1 MKQTLQLRLGQQ
13 LTMTPQLQQ
22 AIKLLQLSS
31 LDLQQEIQEA
41 LDSNVMLEIDEEQS
55 TNSSDSDLSN
65 ADLSNTDLSVND
77 TSHTDASHSGIDNL
91 SVNASAQENKESTLN
106 NDSSNDDFTSEANAN
121 SIDFENNQNDI
132 PNELSTDSSW
142 DDVYDTGSSYTAG
155 QSITNSWSGDDSN
168 LFENNGKTED
178 SLREHLFWQME
189 MTPFSDTDRMIAE
202 TIIDGIDDSGYLAQ
216 SIEELLQTFS
226 PEDEIELEEVEA
238 VLHRIQNF
246 DPPGVG
252 ARDLQENLLLQ
263 LRALDSDTQ
272 WLSEAKILVSRHLKI
287 LANRDFATLKRRM
300 KLDETKLAEV
310 IALIKSLSPR
320 PGSHISDDRPH
331 YVTPD
336 VYVKKIKGVWTCEL
350 NNDSAPNI
358 KINEQYLNLVKGAKK
373 DSDMSSIKD
382 HLQEARWFIKSL
394 QSRND
399 TLLKVSRC
407 ILDFQ
412 RDFFEYGEEHMRA
425 LVLAD
430 VAEVVEM
437 HESTISRVTTQK
449 YMHTPKGI
457 FELKYFFSSHV
468 ATASGGEAS
477 ATAIRA
483 IIKKFIT
490 AENAR
495 KPLSD
500 NKISG
505 MLAEQNYK
513 VARRTVAKYR
523 ESMSIPPS
531 NERKNIV

>member
-31 LDLQQEIQEA
+31 LDLQQEIQQA
-41 LDSNVMLEIDEEQS
+41 LDSNVMLEVDDEQS
-55 TNSSDSDLSN
+55 SESGESPSDLEKIDNNSSKAESNDSDKNNS
-65 ADLSNTDLSVND
+65 
-77 TSHTDASHSGIDNL
+77 
-91 SVNASAQENKESTLN
+91 N
-106 NDSSNDDFTSEANAN
+106 NDDDFISEANNN

-132 PNELSTDSSW
+132 PNELATDSNW
-142 DDVYDTGSSYTAG
+142 EDVYDPSSHYTAG
-155 QSITNSWSGDDSN
+155 QSVNNSWNGDDSN
-168 LFENNGKTED
+168 LFENNGNIED
-178 SLREHLFWQME
+178 SLKEHLIWQME
-189 MTPFSDTDRMIAE
+189 MTPFSETDKMIAE
-202 TIIDGIDDSGYLAQ
+202 AIIDTINDSGYLTQ
-216 SIEELLQTFS
+216 SLQELQPIFAHYK
-226 PEDEIELEEVEA
+226 DEIDYQEIEA

-246 DPPGVG
+246 DPPGIA

-263 LRALDSDTQ
+263 LKILEKTTP
-272 WLSEAKILVSRHLKI
+272 WLYEAKILVSRHLKI
-287 LANRDFATLKRRM
+287 LANRDYATLKRRM
-300 KLDETKLAEV
+300 KLDEHKLAQV
-310 IALIKSLSPR
+310 ITLIKSLSPR
-320 PGSHISDDRPH
+320 PGGHISNDNPH

-336 VYVKKIKGVWTCEL
+336 VYVKKIKGVWVCEL
-350 NNDSAPNI
+350 NADCAPNI
-358 KINEQYLNLVKGAKK
+358 KINEHYMNLVKGAKK
-373 DSDMSSIKD
+373 KSDMGSIKD

-407 ILDFQ
+407 ILNFQ
-412 RDFFEYGEEHMRA
+412 QDFFEYGEEHMRA

-457 FELKYFFSSHV
+457 FELKYFFSSHIT
-468 ATASGGEAS
+468 TACGGEAS

-483 IIKKFIT
+483 IIKKIIA
-490 AENAR
+490 AENGR

-500 NKISG
+500 NKISTL
-505 MLAEQNYK
+505 LAEQNYK

-531 NERKNIV
+531 NERKNII

>member
-1 MKQTLQLRLGQQ
+1 MKQSLQLRLGQQ

-41 LDSNVMLEIDEEQS
+41 LDSNVMLEVDEDHS
-55 TNSSDSDLSN
+55 NSSSS
-65 ADLSNTDLSVND
+65 D
-77 TSHTDASHSGIDNL
+77 TSDANTSPAEQD
-91 SVNASAQENKESTLN
+91 STSLN
-106 NDSSNDDFTSEANAN
+106 NSQEYKDSNEKLLNNNSSNDDFTNEVNAN
-121 SIDFENNQNDI
+121 SVDFENNQNNI
-132 PNELSTDSSW
+132 PSELSTDSSW
-142 DDVYDTGSSYTAG
+142 EDVYDTGSSYTAG
-155 QSITNSWSGDDSN
+155 QSITNSWSGDSSN

-178 SLREHLFWQME
+178 SLREHLVWQME

-202 TIIDGIDDSGYLAQ
+202 AIIDGIDDSGYLTQ
-216 SIEELLQTFS
+216 SIDDLLQSFS
-226 PEDEIELEEVEA
+226 HEDEIETDEVEA

-263 LRALDSDTQ
+263 LRTLDSDTR
-272 WLSEAKILVSRHLKI
+272 WLNEAKILVSRHLKI

-300 KLDETKLAEV
+300 KLDEAKLAQV
-310 IALIKSLSPR
+310 IDLIKSLSPR
-320 PGSHISDDRPH
+320 PGCHISDDRPH

-350 NNDSAPNI
+350 NGDSAPNI

-373 DSDMSSIKD
+373 NSDMSSIKE

-430 VAEVVEM
+430 VADVVEM

-457 FELKYFFSSHV
+457 FELKYFFSSHI
-468 ATASGGEAS
+468 TTTSGGEAS

-483 IIKKFIT
+483 IIKKFIA
-490 AENAR
+490 AENSR

-523 ESMSIPPS
+523 EFMSIPPS

>member
-1 MKQTLQLRLGQQ
+1 
-13 LTMTPQLQQ
+13 MTPQLQQ

-31 LDLQQEIQEA
+31 LDLQQEIQDA
-41 LDSNVMLEIDEEQS
+41 LDSNVMLEVDEGSEG
-55 TNSSDSDLSN
+55 NSS
-65 ADLSNTDLSVND
+65 
-77 TSHTDASHSGIDNL
+77 
-91 SVNASAQENKESTLN
+91 E
-106 NDSSNDDFTSEANAN
+106 SSNKDNFNETETSTAENNNSIGDDFTNEVNTTQV
-121 SIDFENNQNDI
+121 DFENTQNTL
-132 PNELSTDSSW
+132 PSELSTDSSW
-142 DDVYDTGSSYTAG
+142 EDTYDSSASFTAG
-155 QSITNSWSGDDSN
+155 QTSHSSYSGDDSN

-178 SLREHLFWQME
+178 SLQEHLIWQAE
-189 MTPFSDTDRMIAE
+189 MTPFSQTDKMIAD
-202 TIIDGIDDSGYLAQ
+202 TIIDAIDNSGYLTQ
-216 SIEELLQTFS
+216 STEELLQSFTI
-226 PEDEIELEEVEA
+226 EDEIEIDEIEA

-246 DPPGVG
+246 DPPGIG

-263 LRALDSDTQ
+263 LRLLDKNTP
-272 WLSEAKILVSRHLKI
+272 WLQEAKILVSRHLKL

-300 KLDETKLAEV
+300 KLDESRLAQV
-310 IALIKSLSPR
+310 ISLIKSLSPR
-320 PGSHISDDRPH
+320 PGGHISDDRPH

-336 VYVKKIKGVWTCEL
+336 VYVKKINGVWTCSL
-350 NNDSAPNI
+350 NADSAPNI
-358 KINEQYLNLVKGAKK
+358 KINEQYLSLVKGAKK
-373 DSDMSSIKD
+373 NSDMNSIKD

-394 QSRND
+394 QSRNE

-449 YMHTPKGI
+449 YMHTPGGI

-468 ATASGGEAS
+468 STASGGEAS

-483 IIKKFIT
+483 IIKKFIA
-490 AENAR
+490 AENSK

-500 NKISG
+500 NKIST
-505 MLAEQNYK
+505 MLAEQNYQ

-523 ESMSIPPS
+523 ESMAIPPS

>member
-1 MKQTLQLRLGQQ
+1 MKQSLQLRLGQQ

-41 LDSNVMLEIDEEQS
+41 LDSNVMLEIEEEQHS
-55 TNSSDSDLSN
+55 EKNTSDSEAEFTTPPAN
-65 ADLSNTDLSVND
+65 E
-77 TSHTDASHSGIDNL
+77 TSTI
-91 SVNASAQENKESTLN
+91 EN
-106 NDSSNDDFTSEANAN
+106 NDLANEAKSEQV
-121 SIDFENNQNDI
+121 DFENTQNNI
-132 PNELSTDSSW
+132 PEELSTDSSW
-142 DDVYDTGSSYTAG
+142 EDEYDTLGSYTAG
-155 QSITNSWSGDDSN
+155 PSMQGQGSSTSWSGDNSD

-178 SLREHLFWQME
+178 SLQEHLIWQLE
-189 MTPFSDTDRMIAE
+189 MTPFSPIDRRIAD
-202 TIIDGIDDSGYLAQ
+202 TIIDAIDESGYLTQ
-216 SIEELLQTFS
+216 NLEELAEAFS
-226 PEDEIELEEVEA
+226 SEDEVELDEIEA
-238 VLHRIQNF
+238 VLHQIQNF
-246 DPPGVG
+246 DPPGVA

-263 LRALDSDTQ
+263 LRTLDQETL
-272 WLSEAKILVSRHLKI
+272 WLTEAKILVSRHLKL

-300 KLDETKLAEV
+300 KMNENNLAQV
-310 IALIKSLSPR
+310 ISLIKDLSPR
-320 PGSHISDDRPH
+320 PGSHISDNKPH
-331 YVTPD
+331 YITPD
-336 VYVKKIKGVWTCEL
+336 VYVKKIKGEWVCEL
-350 NNDSAPNI
+350 NPDTAPNI
-358 KINEQYLNLVKGAKK
+358 RVNEQYLKLVKGAKRS
-373 DSDMSSIKD
+373 SDMDSIKE

-399 TLLKVSRC
+399 TLLKVARA

-412 RDFFEYGEEHMRA
+412 RDFFDYGEEHMRA

-449 YMHTPKGI
+449 YMHTPGGI

-468 ATASGGEAS
+468 TTSSGGEAS

-483 IIKKFIT
+483 IIKKMILKEDT
-490 AENAR
+490 R

-500 NKISG
+500 NKLSI

-531 NERKNIV
+531 NERKEIA

>member
-1 MKQTLQLRLGQQ
+1 MKQSLHLRLGQQ

-41 LDSNVMLEIDEEQS
+41 LDSNVMLEIDENNTS
-55 TNSSDSDLSN
+55 DRVNGDNPDSDK
-65 ADLSNTDLSVND
+65 
-77 TSHTDASHSGIDNL
+77 
-91 SVNASAQENKESTLN
+91 SAQESTSKENTSAEPN
-106 NDSSNDDFTSEANAN
+106 NDSSGDDFLAEAKNDQV
-121 SIDFENNQNDI
+121 DFENTQNDI
-132 PNELSTDSSW
+132 PDELSTDSCW
-142 DDVYDTGSSYTAG
+142 DDVYDNVSNYTAG
-155 QSITNSWSGDDSN
+155 QSSSSWSGDDSI

-178 SLREHLFWQME
+178 SLKEHLQWQME
-189 MTPFSDTDRMIAE
+189 MTPFSETDRKIADSL
-202 TIIDGIDDSGYLAQ
+202 IDAIDEGGYLTQ
-216 SIEELLQTFS
+216 TLEEILESFS
-226 PEDEIELEEVEA
+226 TEDDIELEEIEA
-238 VLHRIQNF
+238 VLHQIQNF

-263 LRALDSDTQ
+263 LRALDSNTP
-272 WLSEAKILVSRHLKI
+272 WLSEAKILVSRHLKL

-300 KLDETKLAEV
+300 KLNESKLAEV
-310 IALIKSLSPR
+310 ISLIKSLSPR
-320 PGSHISDDRPH
+320 PGSHISDEKPH
-331 YVTPD
+331 YITPD
-336 VYVKKIKGVWTCEL
+336 VYVKKIKGDWYCEL
-350 NNDSAPNI
+350 NPDSAPTI
-358 KINEQYLNLVKGAKK
+358 KINEQYLQLVKGAKK
-373 DSDMSSIKD
+373 DSEMNSIKD

-394 QSRND
+394 QSRNE

-407 ILDFQ
+407 ILNFQ
-412 RDFFEYGEEHMRA
+412 KDFFEYGAEHMRA

-449 YMHTPKGI
+449 YMHTPRGI

-468 ATASGGEAS
+468 NTASGGEAS

-483 IIKKFIT
+483 IIKKFI
-490 AENAR
+490 AQEDSR

-500 NKISG
+500 NKISS

-531 NERKNIV
+531 NERKNIA

>member
-1 MKQTLQLRLGQQ
+1 MKQSLQLRLGQQ

-41 LDSNVMLEIDEEQS
+41 LDSNIMLELDED
-55 TNSSDSDLSN
+55 SSIQTSKASD
-65 ADLSNTDLSVND
+65 TDN
-77 TSHTDASHSGIDNL
+77 
-91 SVNASAQENKESTLN
+91 ESTALATSSPDN
-106 NDSSNDDFTSEANAN
+106 NSNDVNQPSAEDDFSKEANAQ
-121 SIDFENNQNDI
+121 SVDFENTQNDI
-132 PNELSTDSSW
+132 PDELSTDSNW
-142 DDVYDTGSSYTAG
+142 DDVYDSSSDYTQKMTAG
-155 QSITNSWSGDDSN
+155 QSITNNWSGDDSN
-168 LFENNGKTED
+168 LFENNGKTEP
-178 SLREHLFWQME
+178 SLREHLLWQME
-189 MTPFSDTDRMIAE
+189 MTPFSDTDKIIAD
-202 TIIDGIDDSGYLAQ
+202 TIIDAIDDAGYLSQ
-216 SIEELLQTFS
+216 SLEEILEAFS
-226 PEDEIELEEVEA
+226 PEEEIDLDEIEA
-238 VLHRIQNF
+238 VLHQIHNF

-263 LRALDSDTQ
+263 LRVLKSETP
-272 WLSEAKILVSRHLKI
+272 WLAEAKILVSRHLK
-287 LANRDFATLKRRM
+287 LLGNRDFATLKRRM
-300 KLDETKLAEV
+300 KLDEDRLAQV
-310 IALIKSLSPR
+310 ISLIKSLSPR
-320 PGSHISDDRPH
+320 PGSHISDDKPH

-336 VYVKKIKGVWTCEL
+336 VYVKKVKGEWVCSL
-350 NNDSAPNI
+350 NPDSAPHI

-373 DSDMSSIKD
+373 NSDMSSIKD

-399 TLLKVSRC
+399 TLLKVSNC
-407 ILDFQ
+407 ILNFQ

-449 YMHTPKGI
+449 YMHTPRGI

-468 ATASGGEAS
+468 TTASGGEAS

-483 IIKKFIT
+483 IIKKFI
-490 AENAR
+490 AHENSR

-500 NKISG
+500 NKIST

-531 NERKNIV
+531 NERKDIA

>member
-1 MKQTLQLRLGQQ
+1 MKQSLQLRLGQQ

-41 LDSNVMLEIDEEQS
+41 LDSNVMLEVDEDHS
-55 TNSSDSDLSN
+55 NNTSDTDTSGGNGSDKNDSDL
-65 ADLSNTDLSVND
+65 NTS
-77 TSHTDASHSGIDNL
+77 
-91 SVNASAQENKESTLN
+91 ENKSLDSQDSQFQEKSFDSPSDNTEQTTLESV
-106 NDSSNDDFTSEANAN
+106 
-121 SIDFENNQNDI
+121 DFESKQNDI
-132 PNELSTDSSW
+132 PDELSTDSSW
-142 DDVYDTGSSYTAG
+142 DDTYEPGSYTAG
-155 QSITNSWSGDDSN
+155 QSSSNSWSGGDND

-178 SLREHLFWQME
+178 SLQEHLIWQME
-189 MTPFSDTDRMIAE
+189 MTHFSPIDKLIAE
-202 TIIDGIDDSGYLAQ
+202 AIIDGIDESGYLTQ
-216 SIEELLQTFS
+216 PVEELLQSFP
-226 PEDEIELEEVEA
+226 PEDDVEIEEIEA
-238 VLHRIQNF
+238 VLHQIQSF

-300 KLDETKLAEV
+300 KLDETKLAQV

-350 NNDSAPNI
+350 NAETAPNI
-358 KINEQYLNLVKGAKK
+358 KINEQYLSLVKGAKK
-373 DSDMSSIKD
+373 GSDLNSIKD
-382 HLQEARWFIKSL
+382 HIQEARWFIKSL

-407 ILDFQ
+407 ILEFQ
-412 RDFFEYGEEHMRA
+412 KDFFEYGEEHMRA

-430 VAEVVEM
+430 VAEIVEM

-468 ATASGGEAS
+468 TTASGGEAS

-483 IIKKFIT
+483 IIKKFIN
-490 AENAR
+490 AENTR

>member
-1 MKQTLQLRLGQQ
+1 MKQSLQLRLGQQ

-41 LDSNVMLEIDEEQS
+41 LDSNVMLEVDEANDTQS
-55 TNSSDSDLSN
+55 DNNESN
-65 ADLSNTDLSVND
+65 NSNTSLEEHSKVSADND
-77 TSHTDASHSGIDNL
+77 TQT
-91 SVNASAQENKESTLN
+91 
-106 NDSSNDDFTSEANAN
+106 SNDDLATELSAN
-121 SIDFENNQNDI
+121 SIDFENTQNEI
-132 PNELSTDSSW
+132 PSELATDSSW
-142 DDVYDTGSSYTAG
+142 DDVYDTSSSFTAG
-155 QSITNSWSGDDSN
+155 QTATSSWSGDDSN

-178 SLREHLFWQME
+178 SLQEHLIWQME
-189 MTPFSDTDRMIAE
+189 MAHFSDTDQSIAE
-202 TIIDGIDDSGYLAQ
+202 AIIDAIDDSGYLTQ
-216 SIEELLQTFS
+216 SLEELLQAFE
-226 PEDEIELEEVEA
+226 PEDEIEVEEIEA
-238 VLHRIQNF
+238 VLHRIQSF

-263 LRALDSDTQ
+263 LRGLDSDVQ
-272 WLSEAKILVSRHLKI
+272 WLNEAKILVSRHLKL
-287 LANRDFATLKRRM
+287 LASRDFATLKRRM
-300 KLDETKLAEV
+300 KLDEGKLAQV
-310 IALIKSLSPR
+310 ITLIKSLSPR

-336 VYVKKIKGVWTCEL
+336 VYVKKINGVWTCEL
-350 NNDSAPNI
+350 NAETAPNI

-399 TLLKVSRC
+399 TLLKVSRS
-407 ILDFQ
+407 ILNFQ
-412 RDFFEYGEEHMRA
+412 QDFFEYGEEHMRA

-468 ATASGGEAS
+468 STASGGEAS

-483 IIKKFIT
+483 IIKKFIA
-490 AENAR
+490 AENGR

-500 NKISG
+500 NKISV
-505 MLAEQNYK
+505 MLAEQNYN

-531 NERKNIV
+531 NERKSII

>member
-1 MKQTLQLRLGQQ
+1 MKQSLHLRLSQQ

-41 LDSNVMLEIDEEQS
+41 LDSNVMLEVDESSNTTDNSEK
-55 TNSSDSDLSN
+55 NNEANNASSDPLSQQK
-65 ADLSNTDLSVND
+65 ND
-77 TSHTDASHSGIDNL
+77 TNNSDNN
-91 SVNASAQENKESTLN
+91 SN
-106 NDSSNDDFTSEANAN
+106 NDSNSDDYTNEINN
-121 SIDFENNQNDI
+121 SQVDFENSQNNI
-132 PNELSTDSSW
+132 PSELSTDSNW
-142 DDVYDTGSSYTAG
+142 EDTYDAIPNFTAG
-155 QSITNSWSGDDSN
+155 QSSSNSWSGDDSN

-178 SLREHLFWQME
+178 NLQEHLVWQLE
-189 MTPFSDTDRMIAE
+189 MTPFSATDRMIAD
-202 TIIDGIDDSGYLAQ
+202 TIIDSIDDSGYFTQ
-216 SIEELLQTFS
+216 SCEDLISSFN
-226 PEDEIELEEVEA
+226 PEDDIELDEIEA

-252 ARDLQENLLLQ
+252 ARNLQENLILQ
-263 LRALDSDTQ
+263 LQALDKDTP
-272 WLSEAKILVSRHLKI
+272 WLKEAKILVSRHLNI
-287 LANRDFATLKRRM
+287 LASRDFATLKRRM
-300 KLDETKLAEV
+300 KLDESKLAQV
-310 IALIKSLSPR
+310 IGLIKSLSPR
-320 PGSHISDDRPH
+320 PGVHITDDKPH

-336 VYVKKIKGVWTCEL
+336 VYVKKINGVWTCSL
-350 NNDSAPNI
+350 NADIAPNI
-358 KINEQYLNLVKGAKK
+358 KINEQYLSMVKGAKK
-373 DSDMSSIKD
+373 DSEMHSIKD

-394 QSRND
+394 QSRNE

-449 YMHTPKGI
+449 YMHTPGGI
-457 FELKYFFSSHV
+457 FELKYFFSSHI

-483 IIKKFIT
+483 IIKKIIA
-490 AENAR
+490 AEDTK

-500 NKISG
+500 NKLSN

-531 NERKNIV
+531 NERKNII

>member
-41 LDSNVMLEIDEEQS
+41 LDSNVMLEVDES
-55 TNSSDSDLSN
+55 TNTTSDSDTANNDTANNDNSSDSLESN
-65 ADLSNTDLSVND
+65 A
-77 TSHTDASHSGIDNL
+77 
-91 SVNASAQENKESTLN
+91 LN
-106 NDSSNDDFTSEANAN
+106 NSDTLYSDVSNQPSNDDLTSELN
-121 SIDFENNQNDI
+121 STQVDFENTQNNI
-132 PNELSTDSSW
+132 PTELTTDSSW
-142 DDVYDTGSSYTAG
+142 EDTYDASTSYTAG
-155 QSITNSWSGDDSN
+155 QSISNSYSGDDSN

-178 SLREHLFWQME
+178 SLQEHLTWQAE
-189 MTPFSDTDRMIAE
+189 MTPFSDTDRMIAD
-202 TIIDGIDDSGYLAQ
+202 TIIDAIDDSGYLTQ
-216 SIEELLQTFS
+216 PCEELLQSFS
-226 PEDEIELEEVEA
+226 PEDEIDLEEIEA

-263 LRALDSDTQ
+263 LRALDSDTL
-272 WLSEAKILVSRHLKI
+272 WLSEAKILVSRHLKL

-300 KLDETKLAEV
+300 KLDENKLAQV
-310 IALIKSLSPR
+310 ISLIKSLSPR

-336 VYVKKIKGVWTCEL
+336 VFVKKINGEWVCSL
-350 NNDSAPNI
+350 NSDSTPNI
-358 KINEQYLNLVKGAKK
+358 KINEQYLSLVKGAKK

-430 VAEVVEM
+430 VDEVVEM

-449 YMHTPKGI
+449 YMHTPGGI

-468 ATASGGEAS
+468 TTASGGEAS

-483 IIKKFIT
+483 IIKKFIA
-490 AENAR
+490 AENSR

-500 NKISG
+500 NKLSI

-531 NERKNIV
+531 NERKNIA

>member
-1 MKQTLQLRLGQQ
+1 MKQSLHLRLGQQ

-41 LDSNVMLEIDEEQS
+41 LDSNVMLEIDE
-55 TNSSDSDLSN
+55 NN
-65 ADLSNTDLSVND
+65 ND
-77 TSHTDASHSGIDNL
+77 TESDKSIEEIAASDRINNENTAESVAEDINFDSNSEHVDFDNAQNEIPEDLPTD
-91 SVNASAQENKESTLN
+91 
-106 NDSSNDDFTSEANAN
+106 SNWEDVY
-121 SIDFENNQNDI
+121 DI
-132 PNELSTDSSW
+132 PVHHQSAGPTTSTSSW
-142 DDVYDTGSSYTAG
+142 D
-155 QSITNSWSGDDSN
+155 GDDSN

-178 SLREHLFWQME
+178 SLREHLTWQLQ
-189 MTPFSDTDRMIAE
+189 MTPFSSTDFVIAE
-202 TIIDGIDDSGYLAQ
+202 AIIDAIDEGGYLTMP
-216 SIEELLQTFS
+216 L
-226 PEDEIELEEVEA
+226 DEILTSLSDDLNEIEMDEVEA

-246 DPPGVG
+246 DPPGIG

-263 LRALDSDTQ
+263 LRALDKDTP
-272 WLSEAKILVSRHLKI
+272 WLQEAKILVTRHLK
-287 LANRDFATLKRRM
+287 LLGNRDFATLKRRM
-300 KLDETKLAEV
+300 KLDEAKLAEV
-310 IALIKSLSPR
+310 IRLIKSLSPR
-320 PGSHISDDRPH
+320 PGSHISDENPH
-331 YVTPD
+331 YITPD
-336 VYVKKIKGVWTCEL
+336 VYVKKIKGEWVCEL
-350 NNDSAPNI
+350 NPECTPSI
-358 KINEQYLNLVKGAKK
+358 KINEQYLNLVKGARK
-373 DSDMSSIKD
+373 DSDMNSIKD

-394 QSRND
+394 QSRNE

-430 VAEVVEM
+430 VAEKVEM

-449 YMHTPKGI
+449 YMHTPRGI

-468 ATASGGEAS
+468 NTANGGEAS

-483 IIKKFIT
+483 IIKKFI
-490 AENAR
+490 AQENR
-495 KPLSD
+495 KKPLSD
-500 NKISG
+500 NKIST

-531 NERKNIV
+531 NERKNIA

>member
-1 MKQTLQLRLGQQ
+1 MKQSLQLRLRQQ

-41 LDSNVMLEIDEEQS
+41 LDSNVMLEIDEDHQNESDTDDSISGDNSLS
-55 TNSSDSDLSN
+55 TSNENTAADSTINNTDNTSDDLSN
-65 ADLSNTDLSVND
+65 E
-77 TSHTDASHSGIDNL
+77 I
-91 SVNASAQENKESTLN
+91 K
-106 NDSSNDDFTSEANAN
+106 SEQ
-121 SIDFENNQNDI
+121 IDFENTQNNI
-132 PNELSTDSSW
+132 PDELSTDSSW
-142 DDVYDTGSSYTAG
+142 EDEYDVIGSYTAG
-155 QSITNSWSGDDSN
+155 QNLAGQGSNSWSGDNSN

-178 SLREHLFWQME
+178 SLQEHLTWQLE
-189 MTPFSDTDRMIAE
+189 MSPFSPTDRLIAE
-202 TIIDGIDDSGYLAQ
+202 AIIDSIDDSGYLTQ
-216 SIEELLQTFS
+216 TLEELYEAFTA
-226 PEDEIELEEVEA
+226 EDEIDLEEIEA

-246 DPPGVG
+246 DPPGVA

-263 LRALDSDTQ
+263 LRILDKETL
-272 WLSEAKILVSRHLKI
+272 WLTEAKILVSRHLKL

-300 KLDETKLAEV
+300 KMNETNLAQV

-320 PGSHISDDRPH
+320 PGIHISDIKPH
-331 YVTPD
+331 YITPD
-336 VYVKKIKGVWTCEL
+336 VYVKKIKGEWICEL
-350 NNDSAPNI
+350 NPDTAPNI
-358 KINEQYLNLVKGAKK
+358 KVNEQYLNLVKGAKK
-373 DSDMSSIKD
+373 STDMDSIKE

-394 QSRND
+394 QNRNE

-412 RDFFEYGEEHMRA
+412 RDFFNYGEEHMRA

-449 YMHTPKGI
+449 YMHTPGGI
-457 FELKYFFSSHV
+457 FELKYFFSSHIT
-468 ATASGGEAS
+468 TASGGEAS

-483 IIKKFIT
+483 IIKKMI
-490 AENAR
+490 AGEKSR

-500 NKISG
+500 NKLSA

-531 NERKNIV
+531 NERKEIT

>member
-1 MKQTLQLRLGQQ
+1 MKQSLQLRLGQQ

-41 LDSNVMLEIDEEQS
+41 LDSNVMLELDEEHNVNS
-55 TNSSDSDLSN
+55 SDTNSSDNFSDKTNENNS
-65 ADLSNTDLSVND
+65 ASDSASEQSTAAENTSTELKNGSAEN
-77 TSHTDASHSGIDNL
+77 SASG
-91 SVNASAQENKESTLN
+91 
-106 NDSSNDDFTSEANAN
+106 DDFATEANAD
-121 SIDFENNQNDI
+121 SIDFENTQNNI
-132 PNELSTDSSW
+132 PSELATDSSW
-142 DDVYDTGSSYTAG
+142 DDEYDSGSSYTAG
-155 QSITNSWSGDDSN
+155 QSISNSWSGDDSN

-178 SLREHLFWQME
+178 SLKEHLVWQME
-189 MTPFSDTDRMIAE
+189 MTPFSDTDRSIAE
-202 TIIDGIDDSGYLAQ
+202 AIIDGIDDSGYLTQ
-216 SIEELLQTFS
+216 SIEELLHSFAQ
-226 PEDEIELEEVEA
+226 EDEIDFEEIEA

-246 DPPGVG
+246 DPPGVA

-263 LRALDSDTQ
+263 LRVLDSETT
-272 WLSEAKILVSRHLKI
+272 WLSEAKILVSRHLKL

-300 KLDETKLAEV
+300 KLDETRLAEV

-320 PGSHISDDRPH
+320 PGSHISDERPH

-350 NNDSAPNI
+350 NADSSPNI
-358 KINEQYLNLVKGAKK
+358 KINEQYLSLVKGAKK
-373 DSDMSSIKD
+373 NSEMSSIKD

-468 ATASGGEAS
+468 TTASGGEAS

-483 IIKKFIT
+483 IIKKFIGV
-490 AENAR
+490 ENSR

-500 NKISG
+500 NKISI

>member
-1 MKQTLQLRLGQQ
+1 MKQSLQLRLGQQ

-41 LDSNVMLEIDEEQS
+41 LDSNVMLEVDEEQANDNKNTS
-55 TNSSDSDLSN
+55 DPENEQSAIEVPVSGDNNSDANTNS
-65 ADLSNTDLSVND
+65 T
-77 TSHTDASHSGIDNL
+77 
-91 SVNASAQENKESTLN
+91 E
-106 NDSSNDDFTSEANAN
+106 DDFSKEVKSEQV
-121 SIDFENNQNDI
+121 DFENTQNDI
-132 PNELSTDSSW
+132 PEELATDSSW
-142 DDVYDTGSSYTAG
+142 EDEYDNTVSYTAG
-155 QSITNSWSGDDSN
+155 QSSSSSWNGNDSD

-178 SLREHLFWQME
+178 SLKEHLIWQLE
-189 MTPFSDTDRMIAE
+189 MGSFSDTDRMIADA
-202 TIIDGIDDSGYLAQ
+202 IIDTIDESGYLTQ
-216 SIEELLQTFS
+216 SVEELLESFL
-226 PEDEIELEEVEA
+226 PEDEIGSDEIEA
-238 VLHRIQNF
+238 VLHQIQNF

-252 ARDLQENLLLQ
+252 ARNLQENLSLQ
-263 LRALDSDTQ
+263 LHSLNPDTEL
-272 WLSEAKILVSRHLKI
+272 LSEAKILISRHLKL

-300 KLDETKLAEV
+300 KLKEDKLAQV
-310 IALIKSLSPR
+310 IGLIKSLNPR
-320 PGSHISDDRPH
+320 PGGHISDEKTH
-331 YVTPD
+331 YITPD
-336 VYVKKIKGVWTCEL
+336 VYVKKIKGEWVCEL
-350 NNDSAPNI
+350 NPDCAPNI
-358 KINEQYLNLVKGAKK
+358 RINEQYLNLVKGSKK
-373 DSDMSSIKD
+373 SADMSSIKD
-382 HLQEARWFIKSL
+382 HIQEARWFIKSL

-412 RDFFEYGEEHMRA
+412 RDFFEYGEEHMHA

-430 VAEVVEM
+430 IAEVVEM

-449 YMHTPKGI
+449 YMHTPGGI

-468 ATASGGEAS
+468 TTASGGEAS

-483 IIKKFIT
+483 IIKKFIAKEDT
-490 AENAR
+490 R

-500 NKISG
+500 NKISI
-505 MLAEQNYK
+505 MLAEQNYI

>member
-1 MKQTLQLRLGQQ
+1 MKQSLHLRLSQQ

-41 LDSNVMLEIDEEQS
+41 LDSNVMLEVDESASDTSS
-55 TNSSDSDLSN
+55 TDTANSDNENATPSVDSGGTSDSTAN
-65 ADLSNTDLSVND
+65 
-77 TSHTDASHSGIDNL
+77 
-91 SVNASAQENKESTLN
+91 ELN
-106 NDSSNDDFTSEANAN
+106 NTPANDDFSNEIN
-121 SIDFENNQNDI
+121 SSQVDFENSQNNI
-132 PNELSTDSSW
+132 PTELPTDSSW
-142 DDVYDTGSSYTAG
+142 DDTYDSSSYTAG
-155 QSITNSWSGDDSN
+155 QSISNSWNGDDSN

-178 SLREHLFWQME
+178 SLQEHLTWQTE
-189 MTPFSDTDRMIAE
+189 MTPFSDTDRIIAE
-202 TIIDGIDDSGYLAQ
+202 AIIDSIDDSGYFTQ
-216 SIEELLQTFS
+216 SCEELLQSFT
-226 PEDEIELEEVEA
+226 PEDEIDLDEIEA
-238 VLHRIQNF
+238 VLHRIQSF
-246 DPPGVG
+246 DPPGVA
-252 ARDLQENLLLQ
+252 ARDLQENLYLQ
-263 LRALDSDTQ
+263 LKALDSDTP
-272 WLSEAKILVSRHLKI
+272 WLSEARILVSRHLKL
-287 LANRDFATLKRRM
+287 LANRDFTTLKRRM
-300 KLDETKLAEV
+300 KLDESKLAQV
-310 IALIKSLSPR
+310 ISLIKSLSPR

-336 VYVKKIKGVWTCEL
+336 VYVKKINGVWTCSL
-350 NNDSAPNI
+350 NSDTAPNI
-358 KINEQYLNLVKGAKK
+358 KINEQYLSLMKGARKN
-373 DSDMSSIKD
+373 SDMSSIKD

-449 YMHTPKGI
+449 YMHTPGGI

-468 ATASGGEAS
+468 TTASGGEAS

-483 IIKKFIT
+483 IIKKFIA
-490 AENAR
+490 AEDSR

-500 NKISG
+500 NKISI

-531 NERKNIV
+531 NERKNIA

>member
-1 MKQTLQLRLGQQ
+1 MKQSLQLRLGQQ

-41 LDSNVMLEIDEEQS
+41 LDSNVMLEVDEDQS
-55 TNSSDSDLSN
+55 NNSSENSQ
-65 ADLSNTDLSVND
+65 ND
-77 TSHTDASHSGIDNL
+77 TSSP
-91 SVNASAQENKESTLN
+91 ENSQSETEDSLN
-106 NDSSNDDFTSEANAN
+106 NNTSSDDFTNEVN
-121 SIDFENNQNDI
+121 SDSVDFENTQNDI
-132 PNELSTDSSW
+132 PNELSTDSNW
-142 DDVYDTGSSYTAG
+142 DDVYDTGPTYTAG
-155 QSITNSWSGDDSN
+155 QSISNSWSGDDSN

-178 SLREHLFWQME
+178 SLKEHLVWQME
-189 MTPFSDTDRMIAE
+189 MTPFSETDRIIAE
-202 TIIDGIDDSGYLAQ
+202 TIIDGIDDSGYLTQ
-216 SIEELLQTFS
+216 TIEELLQSFP
-226 PEDEIELEEVEA
+226 PEDEIEADEIEA

-246 DPPGVG
+246 DPPGVA

-263 LRALDSDTQ
+263 LRALERETP

-300 KLDETKLAEV
+300 KLDETKLAQV
-310 IALIKSLSPR
+310 IDLIKSLSPR

-336 VYVKKIKGVWTCEL
+336 VYVKKIKGIWTCEL
-350 NNDSAPNI
+350 NPDSAPNI

-373 DSDMSSIKD
+373 NSEMNSIKD

-407 ILDFQ
+407 ILNFQ

-468 ATASGGEAS
+468 TTASGGEAS

-483 IIKKFIT
+483 IIKKFIA
-490 AENAR
+490 AENSR

-500 NKISG
+500 NKIST